1 MKSQIDQ
8 QEDTK
13 DFIYEVKDKRLTYL
27 RRWQLNLNQVNARI
41 TSRPSQAPLSQKDH
55 GKKAKK
61 CLQALHHQKD
71 HEREAKECVQA
82 LQLLKGHEKQSN
94 QCTQVGFIKG
104 KPEWIERFVRRTFF
118 DHCSEHPIRRNEL
131 NKYCIDCDAPLCQY
145 CLPLSSHA
153 GHRLL
158 KIYRHVYKDVV
169 LLDEIKQH
177 IDCSQ
182 IQFSWIR
189 HLLYTCC
196 DPLEILGSALS
207 ETKAYR
213 LLSNCLQ
220 PYRCNKQMVVALTP
234 LPHTGS
240 KTNEEGTCHSCK
252 RKLIEFDS
260 YSYCSMSCKVEAFT
274 KKDNDYVPPFL
285 ALVDPAQKAGETKTG
300 VQVQAEAST
309 EKNDDF
315 VPPVP
320 ALEQSGQKAKEET
333 ITSFRTRKRKGTPHR
348 APFF

>member
-1 MKSQIDQ
+1 M
-8 QEDTK
+8 
-13 DFIYEVKDKRLTYL
+13 TYL
-27 RRWQLNLNQVNARI
+27 KRWQLKLNQVNTRI
-41 TSRPSQAPLSQKDH
+41 ISRPSQAPLSQKDH

-61 CLQALHHQKD
+61 CSQALHRQKD

-82 LQLLKGHEKQSN
+82 LQLLKGHDKQSN
-94 QCTQVGFIKG
+94 QCTQVDFIKG

-118 DHCSEHPIRRNEL
+118 NPCSEHPIRRNEL

-182 IQFSWIR
+182 IQ
-189 HLLYTCC
+189 
-196 DPLEILGSALS
+196 
-207 ETKAYR
+207 
-213 LLSNCLQ
+213 
-220 PYRCNKQMVVALTP
+220 PYRCNKQMVVALTT

-285 ALVDPAQKAGETKTG
+285 ALVDPEQKAGETKTG
-300 VQVQAEAST
+300 IQVQAEAST
-309 EKNDDF
+309 KKNDDF